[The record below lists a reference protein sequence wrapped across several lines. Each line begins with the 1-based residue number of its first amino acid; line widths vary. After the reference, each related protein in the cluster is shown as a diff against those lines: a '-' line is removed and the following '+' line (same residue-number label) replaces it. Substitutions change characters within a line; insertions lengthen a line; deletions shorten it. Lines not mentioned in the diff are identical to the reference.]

1 MSVEN
6 VSTDPAS
13 CLPAF
18 TPGSPFDGRPPTA
31 GDVILRSS
39 DGVDFRVH
47 QVVMS
52 LASPIFATMFALPQP
67 EEEAEPVLMA
77 ESAVA
82 LDRMLR
88 FWYPGTEP
96 PAIDTLDEL
105 QRVVEILVSKYE
117 VQSAVYTAKSYIRN
131 YLETQPVAVFAFACT
146 QGWEDVAQAAA
157 RESLKHPIRVF
168 DDDATTGLKQ
178 ITGESYHRL
187 LQYHYRCG
195 IAAKGTT
202 NSLRWVPATATK
214 TLVWFTCRNCA
225 DYTLDWYLS
234 DGAAYST
241 RVWFINYLTSVGA
254 ELSATP
260 GISPADHELLQ
271 PALKEASK
279 CSVCREQVHEQLLNW
294 VSTDLLTQIQAA
306 INEVQLK
313 FT

>member
-13 CLPAF
+13 CLPTF

-67 EEEAEPVLMA
+67 EGETEPVAMA

-96 PAIDTLDEL
+96 PVIDTLDEL

-168 DDDATTGLKQ
+168 DDDATTGLKH
-178 ITGESYHRL
+178 ITGEAYHRL

-202 NSLRWVPATATK
+202 NSLRWVPATAK

-225 DYTLDWYLS
+225 
-234 DGAAYST
+234 GHPT
-241 RVWFINYLTSVGA
+241 RVWFTNYLTSVGA

-260 GISPADHELLQ
+260 GISPADRKMLH

-279 CSVCREQVHEQLLNW
+279 CGVCREQVHEQLLNW
-294 VSTDLLTQIQAA
+294 ASTGLLTQIQAA

-313 FT
+313 FI

>member
-1 MSVEN
+1 MNIVNGKLAVAIRSRRVLPKRPLSTLTMSVEN

-13 CLPAF
+13 CLPTF
-18 TPGSPFDGRPPTA
+18 TPASPFDGRPPTA

-52 LASPIFATMFALPQP
+52 LASPISATMFAIPQP
-67 EEEAEPVLMA
+67 EEEAEPVAMA

-82 LDRMLR
+82 LDLR
-88 FWYPGTEP
+88 G
-96 PAIDTLDEL
+96 A
-105 QRVVEILVSKYE
+105 
-117 VQSAVYTAKSYIRN
+117 
-131 YLETQPVAVFAFACT
+131 
-146 QGWEDVAQAAA
+146 
-157 RESLKHPIRVF
+157 IRVF

-178 ITGESYHRL
+178 ITGEAYHRL
-187 LQYHYRCG
+187 LQYHYHCG

-202 NSLRWVPATATK
+202 NSLRWVPATATN
-214 TLVWFTCRNCA
+214 TLVWFTCRNRA
-225 DYTLDWYLS
+225 DYTLNWYLS
-234 DGAAYST
+234 DGAVYPT

-260 GISPADHELLQ
+260 GISPADHKLLH

-306 INEVQLK
+306 INEHGPIFWAHLSFNLRAYVEGQDMQSRSEAN
-313 FT
+313 TDR